1 MTIAILVLVVSF
13 LLFLYLR
20 HIPVFG
26 IGKKDINDVSSLK
39 EDTIVVDVRDYQTS
53 FREPIH
59 QAYRIPFPYLK
70 RFYKEIPDKNIVII
84 ASNHV
89 EKNLC
94 IRLLRRRGHQVIG
107 YDIPL
112 EEKYTR
118 CCHEM

>member
-1 MTIAILVLVVSF
+1 VCSSFKIDRGKSSVTIAILVLVVSF

-20 HIPVFG
+20 HVPVFG

-70 RFYKEIPDKNIVII
+70 RLMI
-84 ASNHV
+84 
-89 EKNLC
+89 
-94 IRLLRRRGHQVIG
+94 
-107 YDIPL
+107 IPL
-112 EEKYTR
+112 AQNK
-118 CCHEM
+118 